1 MNISTSDSQSG
12 HRTTRRHRRPS
23 TAILAGRWP
32 VRRLT
37 FRYLAMLNWLSQ
49 QACDWLPHQ
58 NMIRRSTAT
67 SYWLTS

>member
-12 HRTTRRHRRPS
+12 HRTT
-23 TAILAGRWP
+23 
-32 VRRLT
+32 RRLT